1 MNLLLVDQFSELG
14 GGQLDLLDL
23 LPALAGHGWKA
34 TVAAP
39 GNGPLGDRVRALGAD
54 YAAIECGPYRNWT
67 KSAADAFRFAGQWPR
82 LVRRIRGL
90 ARDTGACLIYAN
102 GPRVLPAACAAAGS
116 RIPVLFHCHSLLE
129 KRYAAAL
136 VGGVLALSRVTLVG
150 SCRYVLRPL
159 ERYRAGEVVYNGAA
173 APRVADCAR
182 ASPGFTIGMIGRV
195 APEKGQREFVE
206 AARVVSRRHP
216 GWRFV
221 VCGGSSFA
229 DAAGAAYEA
238 QVRESADGLPV
249 EFLGWRDDPG
259 AVLASL
265 DLLVVPSLARE
276 ATTRVIL
283 EAFAAGVPVLA
294 SDAGGIRE
302 VVVEGETGFLTPP
315 GDAAELARRIS
326 DLLEC
331 DGARRREVA
340 EAARRCWEA
349 KYTLEHYRRN
359 MLAILDRVG
368 ARARR

>member
-23 LPALAGHGWKA
+23 LPALARQGWKA

-54 YAAIECGPYRNWT
+54 YAVIECGPYRNWT
-67 KSAADAFRFAGQWPR
+67 KSAGDAVRFAGQWPR
-82 LVRRIRGL
+82 LVRRIREL
-90 ARDTGACLIYAN
+90 ARDTGAGMIYAN
-102 GPRVLPAACAAAGS
+102 GPRVLPAACAAAGR
-116 RIPVLFHCHSLLE
+116 RIPLLFHCHSLLE

-136 VGGVLALSRVTLVG
+136 VGGALALSRATLVG

-159 ERYRAGEVVYNGAA
+159 ERYRPGEVVYNGVA
-173 APRVADCAR
+173 APRAVERVRTA
-182 ASPGFTIGMIGRV
+182 PGFVIGMIGRV

-206 AARVVSRRHP
+206 AATIVSRRHP
-216 GWRFV
+216 NWRFV
-221 VCGGSSFA
+221 VCGGSPFA
-229 DAAGAAYEA
+229 DAAGAVYEA
-238 QVRESADGLPV
+238 QVRKAAAGVPV

-302 VVVEGETGFLTPP
+302 VVEEGQTGFLTPP
-315 GDAAELARRIS
+315 GDAAELARGIS
-326 DLLEC
+326 AVLEC
-331 DGARRREVA
+331 DETRRREVA
-340 EAARRCWEA
+340 EAARRCWEE

-359 MLAILDRVG
+359 MLAILARVAG
-368 ARARR
+368 NAGR